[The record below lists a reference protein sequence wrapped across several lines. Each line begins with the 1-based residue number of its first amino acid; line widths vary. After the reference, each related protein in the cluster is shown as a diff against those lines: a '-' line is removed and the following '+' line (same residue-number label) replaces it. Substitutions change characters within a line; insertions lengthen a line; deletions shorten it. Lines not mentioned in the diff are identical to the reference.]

1 VLNEQGFQFHD
12 KRGLHRIAN
21 LLLFLA
27 GFLSLC
33 ARLVLDDHS
42 ILLSC
47 KKDYNRYKKKIMF
60 CQWNM
65 DFVPKAHAL
74 ARLLVS
80 AIELLVQ
87 W

>member
-1 VLNEQGFQFHD
+1 MINVVCIGYV
-12 KRGLHRIAN
+12 AN

-47 KKDYNRYKKKIMF
+47 KKDYNRYKKNNVLP
-60 CQWNM
+60 WNM

-74 ARLLVS
+74 AQLLGC
-80 AIELLVQ
+80 AIGLVVQ